1 MRTTF
6 RNFAKRV
13 APSTVANFT
22 PAVSTDVTPWVTL
35 VPVPRDYQ
43 QSVASAPFENAA
55 IAEYCHEIDRINKA
69 GAAIV
74 RGIEV
79 AGGAI
84 GWQMLAMDSRNPMD
98 LQREFLRAT
107 PNGTDLLSL
116 GRGQAG
122 PALNDLHDNTLYR
135 FYRHQAETMREFDA
149 SFNPGVNRNL
159 CQRFFQFND
168 NEFQK
173 EVTRAIETRLHTEG
187 FDNFRLIDSTVY
199 TDNKPLKLIATRVA
213 NAMEES
219 LLRNGAAKGIE
230 VEVKDFAGSMTPEK
244 AAKLQELIAKERD
257 KKVKKYADQ
266 PEFVSALKNAKV
278 GFHVHRTHFS
288 EHTGKVL
295 VEGAAE
301 HKLHTVIHCI
311 SKVRN
316 TSHLPI
322 EDLIV
327 PMRDAG
333 IGITT
338 EQEKIIDGARAALEK
353 ARKAHEKLIV
363 MPGNDACT
371 PPKGDHLA
379 GGGLP
384 SRKKFAAVI
393 ATEQKISEQAALKLL
408 EDKLHK
414 LRTDNTIAL
423 VTPALF
429 NMTTL
434 AFHMIQNEAKK
445 LPSYSGQLPEGAV
458 DTIRNLDPKT
468 VKDKELLEVCYKQHR
483 STALEE
489 LVRDK
494 KITKEVAA
502 SLSSIG
508 LDSKKLNLDSKATI
522 KILNAA
528 GVSKEVQDV
537 IIEAGKPLTK
547 KATNL
552 KDEVKEAEAT
562 IDRLVK
568 EGKLANIS
576 REDAVVIVSTLGQGG
591 IGLKLVTNPLTPEE
605 IFARKL
611 AANDPVTC
619 ALIDQHA
626 RNGAGYFDEETIA
639 QFPTNKEV
647 TLTNAQR
654 LLAQREAALTKE
666 SETKKSASR

>member
-1 MRTTF
+1 MRTTS
-6 RNFAKRV
+6 NLFARRI
-13 APSTVANFT
+13 APSTVANLA
-22 PAVSTDVTPWVTL
+22 PAVTTSVTPWVTL

-43 QSVASAPFENAA
+43 QSVSAAPFENAA
-55 IAEYCHEIDRINKA
+55 VSEYCHEIDRINRA
-69 GAAIV
+69 GAPII

-84 GWQMLAMDSRNPMD
+84 GWQMLAMSNQNPMD
-98 LQREFLRAT
+98 LQREVLRAT

-122 PALNDLHDNTLYR
+122 PALNDLHHNVLYR
-135 FYRHQAETMREFDA
+135 FYRHQAATMREIDER
-149 SFNPGVNRNL
+149 FNPGVNRDF

-173 EVTRAIETRLHTEG
+173 VDTRAIETRLHTEG
-187 FDNFRLIDSTVY
+187 FNNFRLIDSTVY
-199 TDNKPLKLIATRVA
+199 TDDKPLKLIATRVA

-219 LLRNGAAKGIE
+219 LLRNGVAKGIE

-266 PEFVSALKNAKV
+266 PEFVSALRNAKV

-288 EHTGKVL
+288 ERTGKVL

-316 TSHLPI
+316 ASHLPI
-322 EDLIV
+322 EDLIA
-327 PMRDAG
+327 PMRDIG
-333 IGITT
+333 IGITA
-338 EQEKIIDGARAALEK
+338 EQEKVIDGARTALEK

-384 SRKKFAAVI
+384 SRKKFAAAI
-393 ATEQKISEQAALKLL
+393 AKEQKITEEAALQLL
-408 EDKLHK
+408 EAELHK
-414 LRTDNTIAL
+414 LRTENTIAL

-434 AFHMIQNEAKK
+434 AFHILENKAKK
-445 LPSYSGQLPEGAV
+445 LPPYSGQLPDGAV

-468 VKDKELLEVCYKQHR
+468 VTDKALLEVCYKQHR
-483 STALEE
+483 SAVLEG

-494 KITKEVAA
+494 KITREVAN
-502 SLSSIG
+502 SLSSVG
-508 LDSKKLNLDSKATI
+508 LDSKKLSLDEKATR
-522 KILNAA
+522 KILVAA
-528 GVSKEVQDV
+528 GVSKEAQDV
-537 IIEAGKPLTK
+537 IVEAGKPLTK

-568 EGKLANIS
+568 EGKLANLP

-591 IGLKLVTNPLTPEE
+591 IGLRLVTNPLTPDQ
-605 IFARKL
+605 IFARKI
-611 AANDPVTC
+611 AANDPATM

-626 RNGAGYFDEETIA
+626 RNSSGGVLAELAEEETAPISSH
-639 QFPTNKEV
+639 TEK
-647 TLTNAQR
+647 
-654 LLAQREAALTKE
+654 LLASRDA
-666 SETKKSASR
+666 SKKAVVIGRR